1 MGFNPQPKK
10 GMPDKK
16 LRTPLKRT
24 SVKKLKRFNITDK
37 QKKRIREKIKLGTK
51 RLELVKILD
60 SVFSKYI
67 RMQHMDERG
76 FVQCFTCPTS
86 RPLAQMQNGHF
97 VSRKNM
103 SLRFEPINCRPQCKD
118 CNEYKRGNLEVYAQR
133 LGEKVLDEIAS
144 LKRQNRR
151 WTQDE
156 LQSEINHYRKL
167 IAELK

>member
-16 LRTPLKRT
+16 LRKPLKRT
-24 SVKKLKRFNITDK
+24 EVKKYK
-37 QKKRIREKIKLGTK
+37 REKIRLGTK
-51 RLELVKILD
+51 RIELVKILD

-67 RMQHMDERG
+67 RMQYMDDRG

-97 VSRKNM
+97 ISRKNM
-103 SLRFEPINCRPQCKD
+103 SLRFEPMNCRPQCKD
-118 CNEYKRGNLEVYAQR
+118 CNEYKRGNLEVYAER
-133 LGEKVLDEIAS
+133 LGEKVLEEIAV

-151 WTQDE
+151 WTHDE
-156 LQSEINHYRKL
+156 LQSEINRYRKL